1 MRQSETDMTELIFAA
16 TEHLMARNGL
26 DNLSMHK
33 LPKKPKFRLA
43 QFTFILKIK
52 MNCLNNSPDVF
63 LPCFPM

>member
-16 TEHLMARNGL
+16 TERLMARDGL
-26 DNLSMHK
+26 DNLS
-33 LPKKPKFRLA
+33 KKPKFRLA

-52 MNCLNNSPDVF
+52 MNCLSNSPDVF